1 MLNIHTCDLLVST
14 EEALRPPDNTTPDG
28 LRYWH
33 THTLRHRLPMLREAL
48 RIAHEGG
55 DIELATYLVDQAME
69 DHPATQTPPA
79 RSEAARVWVRN
90 RFRGQGHPSHPHP
103 VRAWLSARRWAR

>member
-1 MLNIHTCDLLVST
+1 MLNIHTCDLLIST
-14 EEALRPPDNTTPDG
+14 EEALRPPDSTTPDG

-33 THTLRHRLPMLREAL
+33 THTLRHRLPMVREAL

-69 DHPATQTPPA
+69 DHPAAPAPPT
-79 RSEAARVWVRN
+79 RSEAARAWVRN
-90 RFRGQGHPSHPHP
+90 RLKNRESPLHPHP
-103 VRAWLSARRWAR
+103 ARAWLNSWRRIR